1 MCKMTVYESEDARLK
16 DPEDTGRFDISWRKL
31 DSVGIRVGRVMCSS
45 IGDVDPDGEAAEAV
59 SEHGLSALPIAEYD
73 GVVIS
78 IGMYPSDQDL
88 ADFLDV
94 PDGTLSVDAMKPP
107 SVGND
112 VVPVCNCGQRR
123 F

>member
-1 MCKMTVYESEDARLK
+1 MCMMTVYESEDARLR
-16 DPEDTGRFDISWRKL
+16 DLEDAERFGISCGKL
-31 DSVGIRVGRVMCSS
+31 GSVGIRVERVMCLSTDD
-45 IGDVDPDGEAAEAV
+45 IRPDGEAAEVV

-73 GVVIS
+73 GVVIT

>member
-1 MCKMTVYESEDARLK
+1 MCMMTVYESDDARLR
-16 DPEDTGRFDISWRKL
+16 DPEDTERFDISCGRL
-31 DSVGIRVGRVMCSS
+31 RSIGIHVERVMCSS
-45 IGDVDPDGEAAEAV
+45 AADIGPDGEATEIV

-73 GVVIS
+73 GVAIT

-94 PDGTLSVDAMKPP
+94 PDGTLSVDATRPP
-107 SVGND
+107 SMGND